1 MKILITGLSGFIG
14 GYLNN
19 RLKSKYEI
27 YDLGCNLLD
36 FEKVKTRLHEVN
48 PDFIIH
54 LAARTEVEQSFY
66 EQTTFSQINY
76 VGTVNLIESSKDL
89 SNLKLCIFS
98 STMETYGWQPES
110 DLIKEHKPFTLP
122 VFNEETAQNPNAPY
136 AVAKMACEMYF
147 KYAKRA
153 YNYPFCAIRQTN
165 SYGRVDNDFFVV
177 EQIISQMLKNPN
189 EINLGYKDPYRNFL
203 FIEDL
208 VDLYEVIL
216 SKHEQAEGEIFCAG
230 PNNAI
235 SIANLVYI
243 IANKLDWNGTVNW
256 NTKPARPGEIYVL
269 NSTPEKA
276 TKLLGWYPK
285 TQLSDGLDKT
295 IDIWRNKYNIQ

>member
-14 GYLNN
+14 GYLNK
-19 RLKSKYEI
+19 RLRSKYEI
-27 YDLGCNLLD
+27 YDLGCNLLEFD
-36 FEKVKTRLHEVN
+36 KVKERLHEVN

-54 LAARTEVEQSFY
+54 LAARTEVEKSFY

-76 VGTVNLIESSKDL
+76 TGTVNLIESSKDL

-110 DLIKEHKPFTLP
+110 DRIRDGKSDVIP
-122 VFNEETAQNPNAPY
+122 VFTEETQQHPNAPY
-136 AVAKMACEMYF
+136 AVAKMACELYF
-147 KYAKRA
+147 NYAKRA

-177 EQIISQMLKNPN
+177 EQIITQMLKNPD

-208 VDLYEVIL
+208 VDMYEAIL
-216 SKHEQAEGEIFCAG
+216 DKHEHANGEIFCAG
-230 PNNAI
+230 PNNAV
-235 SIANLVYI
+235 SIEQLATT
-243 IANKLDWNGTVNW
+243 IATKLNWVGTINW

-269 NSTPEKA
+269 NSSNAKA
-276 TKLLGWYPK
+276 TQILNWFPK
-285 TQLSDGLDKT
+285 TSLNEGLDKT
-295 IDIWRNKYNIQ
+295 IAIWKTKYNM